1 MTQSCRTPVQRA
13 KDALHHPRHIPHTRP
28 AHHFTKAPSRVTY
41 ESYARKMVSHSG
53 SSTPTSSSPS
63 IPQPERLSAHDLIHD
78 ILDTDSWDSWDTKP
92 DYGEVSDDY
101 AASLA
106 RAREKS
112 GVDEAVITGA
122 GTIDGHRV
130 AVVASEFSFLGGSIG
145 AATSRR
151 IIDAI
156 HRATAESLPL
166 LISPASGGTRMQEGT
181 PAFAL
186 MISITAAI
194 HRHKDQHLPYLVYLR
209 HPTTGGAM
217 ASWGSAGHL
226 TFAQPGATLGFL
238 GPRVVELTTGKPLS
252 PGVQTGEYLSRHG
265 VIDGVIDPAGLRRQF
280 TKLFD
285 VLIRPDHATE
295 PAEPTPPSDEVRSAW
310 DAITRTRNPQRTGA
324 ADLVNALSDHWIQLS
339 GTGDGRMSEAVIVGL
354 TRINDQ
360 SLVFVGMDRTAQEPL
375 GDWPLSTEAMRF
387 ARRGITLAHE
397 LGIPLVSVID
407 TPGGE
412 LSDRAERTGMAGS
425 IARTLAE
432 ILDIDVP
439 TVSVIIGQGCGGAAL
454 SMIPADQVL
463 ACEDAWLAPL
473 PPEGASAIIYR
484 DVDHAPAM
492 MENQSVA
499 ADKLHERGIV
509 DRLIPAL
516 SSTDAEADS
525 KVVIDSI
532 AHAL

>member
-130 AVVASEFSFLGGSIG
+130 TVVASEFSFLGGSIG

-238 GPRVVELTTGKPLS
+238 GPASLNSRRVS
-252 PGVQTGEYLSRHG
+252 LSRLAFRRAS
-265 VIDGVIDPAGLRRQF
+265 ISPA
-280 TKLFD
+280 
-285 VLIRPDHATE
+285 
-295 PAEPTPPSDEVRSAW
+295 
-310 DAITRTRNPQRTGA
+310 TGSSMVSSIPLA
-324 ADLVNALSDHWIQLS
+324 
-339 GTGDGRMSEAVIVGL
+339 
-354 TRINDQ
+354 
-360 SLVFVGMDRTAQEPL
+360 FVGNLQNFSTF
-375 GDWPLSTEAMRF
+375 LSALIMRRNRPS
-387 ARRGITLAHE
+387 RRH
-397 LGIPLVSVID
+397 
-407 TPGGE
+407 
-412 LSDRAERTGMAGS
+412 RRM
-425 IARTLAE
+425 R
-432 ILDIDVP
+432 
-439 TVSVIIGQGCGGAAL
+439 
-454 SMIPADQVL
+454 
-463 ACEDAWLAPL
+463 
-473 PPEGASAIIYR
+473 
-484 DVDHAPAM
+484 
-492 MENQSVA
+492 
-499 ADKLHERGIV
+499 
-509 DRLIPAL
+509 
-516 SSTDAEADS
+516 
-525 KVVIDSI
+525 
-532 AHAL
+532 